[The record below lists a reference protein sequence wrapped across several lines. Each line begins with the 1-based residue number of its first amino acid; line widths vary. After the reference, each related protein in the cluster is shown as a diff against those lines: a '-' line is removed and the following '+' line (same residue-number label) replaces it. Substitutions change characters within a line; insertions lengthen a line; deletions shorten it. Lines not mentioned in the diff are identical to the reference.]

1 MVPEKRSRKKVEVF
15 NPHPPGS
22 RHQMMSERSRKI
34 QAKKDV
40 DTSKIKNRDRMRDA
54 RKKQKEDDPV
64 QSSKA
69 KNPKNKKI
77 TKKSK

>member
-22 RHQMMSERSRKI
+22 RHQMMSERSSKI

-54 RKKQKEDDPV
+54 RKKQKKDDPV
-64 QSSKA
+64 QED
-69 KNPKNKKI
+69 KKI
-77 TKKSK
+77 TKKS